1 MHTMIRKM
9 SIWINKFHKTEYYV
23 MFITVTGK
31 YTNRIATK
39 VEERTCNNDPVKCTA
54 VSRCIILFRLW
65 LVHFTIPCCNLSCRR
80 RFRSVPVKSALP
92 THVNHAA
99 TEELNLDCFP
109 WNPPLLVVIFTA
121 FSPPI
126 SGSIFTDRC
135 ELIIKLALC
144 LTT

>member
-1 MHTMIRKM
+1 
-9 SIWINKFHKTEYYV
+9 

-31 YTNRIATK
+31 CTNRIATK

-54 VSRCIILFRLW
+54 VSRCVILFRLW
-65 LVHFTIPCCNLSCRR
+65 LVHFTMPCCNLSCRR
-80 RFRSVPVKSALP
+80 RFRSVSSKVRPTNTREHGGAESRLFSVKSSP
-92 THVNHAA
+92 SRSN
-99 TEELNLDCFP
+99 
-109 WNPPLLVVIFTA
+109 IYGIY
-121 FSPPI
+121 SPPI